1 VSFPCVSHSHRLTPS
16 RYADFLTGK
25 LDLSLTYPGNIS
37 AALEAYA
44 AQVFQYPYLD
54 YGFDLPNPIPTDLLL
69 PFGDFVKKY
78 SLDALV
84 PFAWIFAQGI
94 GNILTLPT
102 LYVMK
107 TFGPNDI
114 LDLQTGF
121 LTTALHDNS
130 LLYSS
135 AQAILGDDVLYS
147 STVLA
152 VERDTQNG
160 VKMVV
165 KTPSS
170 GLIFI
175 ESKTLIIA
183 IQPTPDNLSPIDL
196 DDHEQH
202 LFAKFTWTE
211 YFTGILKNTG
221 IPSNTS
227 LVNISPSLPYTIP
240 APPSIYT
247 VEQTGDPGLL
257 LVTYLSTDITTS
269 DNSIED
275 AIISQVKKVDV
286 AGKTTSNPEFVV
298 SSNHK
303 PFTLGVS
310 PEEIEA
316 GFYKELLALQGGK
329 GTWYVSASF
338 HTHDSSLVW
347 RYVEGLLPNIT
358 AAS

>member
-1 VSFPCVSHSHRLTPS
+1 VSLPPRLTQS

-25 LDLSLTYPGNIS
+25 LDLALTYPGNIS

-54 YGFDLPNPIPTDLLL
+54 YGFDLPNPIPPDLLL

-78 SLDALV
+78 SLNPLV
-84 PFAWIFAQGI
+84 PFAWIFAEGV
-94 GNILTLPT
+94 GDILTIPT
-102 LYVMK
+102 LYVIK
-107 TFGPNDI
+107 AFGPNDI

-165 KTPSS
+165 KTPTS
-170 GLIFI
+170 GLILI
-175 ESKTLIIA
+175 ESKILIIA

-227 LVNISPSLPYTIP
+227 LVNTSPSLPYTIP

-257 LVTYLSTDITTS
+257 LVTYLTTDITTS
-269 DNSIED
+269 DNEIED
-275 AIISQVKKVDV
+275 SIISQVKKVDV
-286 AGKTTSNPEFVV
+286 AGKTASNPEFVV

-303 PFTLGVS
+303 PFTLSVS
-310 PEEIEA
+310 AEEIEA
-316 GFYKELLALQGGK
+316 GFYGELLELQGEK

-338 HTHDSSLVW
+338 HTHDSSLIW
-347 RYVEGLLPNIT
+347 RYFEGLLPNIT

>member
-1 VSFPCVSHSHRLTPS
+1 
-16 RYADFLTGK
+16 
-25 LDLSLTYPGNIS
+25 LSLTYPGNIS
-37 AALEAYA
+37 AALGAYA

-54 YGFDLPNPIPTDLLL
+54 YGFDLPNPVPADLLL

-84 PFAWIFAQGI
+84 PFAWIFAEGV
-94 GNILTLPT
+94 GDILTIPT

-107 TFGPNDI
+107 AFGPNDI

-165 KTPSS
+165 KTPSA
-170 GLIFI
+170 GLILI

-227 LVNISPSLPYTIP
+227 LVNISPSLPYTVP
-240 APPSIYT
+240 APPSIYSL
-247 VEQTGDPGLL
+247 EQSGDPGLL
-257 LVTYLSTDITTS
+257 LVKYLSTDITTP
-269 DNSIED
+269 DDSIED
-275 AIISQVKKVDV
+275 AILSQVKNVDV
-286 AGKTTSNPEFVV
+286 AGKTASNPEFVV

-303 PFTLGVS
+303 PFTLSVS
-310 PEEIEA
+310 AEEIEE
-316 GFYKELLALQGGK
+316 GFYGELYALQGAK
-329 GTWYVSASF
+329 ETWYVSATF
-338 HTHDSSLVW
+338 HTHDSSLIW